1 MSVNIIFDPKTNEP
15 IRYDDEYFILKS
27 PEIKYQVN
35 SDFQGKFTGEGI
47 LYITSL
53 RLIIICKKVVN
64 VLIKGFSFPLNYIY
78 EETFKQPFFGKNY
91 LYGKC
96 HFNPESNFGN
106 SNFTVWFHK
115 PPGTIINVLFTLLDS
130 YRNNNNRKLGNDV
143 LKGLKENLFYN
154 IFAIDNNDPSILY
167 DIQPD
172 SIPYQNKIGQSDIHF
187 NNYNRPLIDESR
199 FQNNNPYPINNNNL
213 IQSQILPNYVY
224 KNPGNNQF
232 QESQYFYKN
241 NPSNECRSTLVIDNQ
256 ELINPYMKN
265 IPEKKNIREIRNSI
279 NYGNLNQSFN
289 QQRNYHSNNNY
300 NINVINNSVI
310 NNSQQIIYPDTNY
323 IKNKNLNPKG
333 NYPILVNS
341 YMPNNVVFP
350 NPYENIQ
357 NSYNNNNYNQSQ
369 NTFINN
375 SQINNEVLDD
385 NLSINRSNINNNDN
399 LNNIQNNNLNNKNVE
414 LNFNPYP
421 NLEQKENYEKI
432 KNDNFD
438 KKIKVKVNKKDLKYQ
453 SLPNE
458 YSYGKI
464 NNFQEDSNSLIN
476 PYDI

>member
-130 YRNNNNRKLGNDV
+130 YRNNNNRKLGNDI
-143 LKGLKENLFYN
+143 LKGLKENLFYQ
-154 IFAIDNNDPSILY
+154 IFAMDNSDPSIIY

-172 SIPYQNKIGQSDIHF
+172 SIPYQNKISQSVIQVNDNNNRPKIGQSMDQK
-187 NNYNRPLIDESR
+187 NNIN
-199 FQNNNPYPINNNNL
+199 QNPFSINNNH
-213 IQSQILPNYVY
+213 ITQSQIQPSFIY
-224 KNPGNNQF
+224 KNPGNYQYK
-232 QESQYFYKN
+232 ESQFVYKEN
-241 NPSNECRSTLVIDNQ
+241 SVCESKTNLIVDNQ
-256 ELINPYMKN
+256 ELVNPYMKN
-265 IPEKKNIREIRNSI
+265 NPQKNISEIQNSV
-279 NYGNLNQSFN
+279 NYNNFNQSYN
-289 QQRNYHSNNNY
+289 QKGNYPSNNNS
-300 NINVINNSVI
+300 NSI
-310 NNSQQIIYPDTNY
+310 NNSQQIVYPDRNY
-323 IKNKNLNPKG
+323 TAKNNLNPKG

-341 YMPNNVVFP
+341 YLPNNV
-350 NPYENIQ
+350 Q
-357 NSYNNNNYNQSQ
+357 NSFNNNNNNIIRHDSQ
-369 NTFINN
+369 MVCDVSDSTF
-375 SQINNEVLDD
+375 SINNENIEV
-385 NLSINRSNINNNDN
+385 NEKCNINKNDGFNNQN
-399 LNNIQNNNLNNKNVE
+399 VQLNYNQYPILDENQNYSRINN
-414 LNFNPYP
+414 
-421 NLEQKENYEKI
+421 ENY
-432 KNDNFD
+432 D
-438 KKIKVKVNKKDLKYQ
+438 KKLKVKINKEDLKYQ
-453 SLPNE
+453 SIPND
-458 YSYGKI
+458 YSYGKV
-464 NNFQEDSNSLIN
+464 NNNNYSNSLIN